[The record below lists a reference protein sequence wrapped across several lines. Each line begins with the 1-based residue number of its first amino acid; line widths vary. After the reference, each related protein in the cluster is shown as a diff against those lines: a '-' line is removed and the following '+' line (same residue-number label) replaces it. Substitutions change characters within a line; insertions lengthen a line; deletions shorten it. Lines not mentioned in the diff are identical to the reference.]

1 MEKCKGRSDDMLII
15 RGVNVFPSQIESVLL
30 EMSETEPHYML
41 IVDRADNLDTLTV
54 QVEVQEQFFSDDIR
68 SLQNLTKK
76 IKSNIE
82 STLGV
87 SVIVQLV
94 EPKSIQRSEGKAHR
108 VIDRR
113 KI

>member
-1 MEKCKGRSDDMLII
+1 
-15 RGVNVFPSQIESVLL
+15 
-30 EMSETEPHYML
+30 MSETEPHYLL
-41 IVDRADNLDTLTV
+41 IVDRVDNLDTLTV
-54 QVEVQEQFFSDDIR
+54 QVEVQEQFFSDDIK

-76 IKSNIE
+76 IKNNIE

-94 EPKSIQRSEGKAHR
+94 EPKSIQRSEGKAQR